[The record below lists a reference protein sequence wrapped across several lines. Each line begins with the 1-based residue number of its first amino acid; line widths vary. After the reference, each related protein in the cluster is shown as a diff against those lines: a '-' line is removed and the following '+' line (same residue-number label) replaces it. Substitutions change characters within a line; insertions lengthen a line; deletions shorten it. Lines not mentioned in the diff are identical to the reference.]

1 MRTHIDWLS
10 FTIPMVYDTDEGE
23 NYARAIHAGFL
34 YLFAGDLVANVF
46 GGAWATGE
54 RSRAPYTDTWVD
66 AESGI
71 SLYASPNLKHATIEI
86 SGSGC
91 ERLIAS
97 GEMEQVLS
105 GCRERITRIDIA
117 CDIETEVSPVEF
129 VAVTSHDR
137 MRSSGVITSDTG
149 QTCYVGSKQSE
160 RFARVYRYNPPHP
173 RSHLLRA
180 EHVFR
185 REHAKQVAKN
195 IVELGLPNIT
205 YAVGA
210 IFGWSHPIWN
220 VGSIVEVDLSITS
233 PEKNAGK
240 TVSWLVRSVAPAIQ
254 RLIADGT
261 IRDPEQFF
269 KTYFLPQNGHMLD

>member
-1 MRTHIDWLS
+1 
-10 FTIPMVYDTDEGE
+10 MVYDTEEGD

-46 GGAWATGE
+46 GGAWAVGE

-66 AESGI
+66 TESGI
-71 SLYASPNLKHATIEI
+71 SLYASPNLTHATVEI

-97 GEMEQVLS
+97 GQMEQVLS
-105 GCRERITRIDIA
+105 GCSERITRIDIA
-117 CDIETEVSPVEF
+117 CDIETETRPADF
-129 VAVTSHDR
+129 VAVLSHDR
-137 MRSSGVITSDTG
+137 MRSNGTINSETG

-160 RFARVYRYNPPHP
+160 RFARVYRYFKPHP
-173 RSHLLRA
+173 RAHLLRV

-185 REHAKQVAKN
+185 RDYAKQVVRA
-195 IVELGLPNIT
+195 IVANSVSE
-205 YAVGA
+205 VGMEA
-210 IFGWSHPIWN
+210 GRAFGWAHPDWDVVAI
-220 VGSIVEVDLSITS
+220 GEIDISITA

-240 TVSWLVRSVAPAIQ
+240 TVSWLVRSVAPAVQ

-261 IRDPEQFF
+261 IRDPAAFF
-269 KTYFLPQNGHMLD
+269 AAYFMPKE